1 MSNRRYHLFLS
12 GRREERA
19 LRHRLDRVRRA
30 GGAPQPD
37 EPIELAPERVCLRT
51 GEVLDR
57 RARVRRPRT

>member
-1 MSNRRYHLFLS
+1 MSDRRYHLILS

-19 LRHRLDRVRRA
+19 LRRRLDRVQHA

-51 GEVLDR
+51 GQVLDR

>member
-19 LRHRLDRVRRA
+19 LRDRLDRVRRA

-57 RARVRRPRT
+57 RVRVRRPRT